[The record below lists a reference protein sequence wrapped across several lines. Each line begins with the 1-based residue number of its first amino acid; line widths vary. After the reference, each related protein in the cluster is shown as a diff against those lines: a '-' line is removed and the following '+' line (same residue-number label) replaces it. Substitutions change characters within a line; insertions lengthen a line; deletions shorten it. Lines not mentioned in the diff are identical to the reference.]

1 MGIRRAPRSGG
12 FTLIEISV
20 VVLIIA
26 LVLTTVTVKLDNYL
40 PSSRTEAAARE
51 LLSIM
56 DLARTSAVAYG
67 RPYDLD
73 LDLDRNRYRIV
84 TPLDK
89 DGKPARTPEDRVA
102 NSWTDLPEGV
112 SFGTV
117 YRGTE
122 QVYDQGLFALTF
134 DQMGTADEVYVQ
146 LENSA
151 GEGYALTVR
160 ILPLTGASEVV
171 LDKLV
176 PVPVTQDDF

>member
-1 MGIRRAPRSGG
+1 MKAGRAPRSGG

-40 PSSRTEAAARE
+40 PSSRTEAGARE
-51 LLSIM
+51 LLSTV
-56 DLARTSAVAYG
+56 DLARISAVAYG
-67 RPYDLD
+67 RAYDLVLD
-73 LDLDRNRYRIV
+73 LDGNRYRIV

-102 NSWTDLPEGV
+102 NSWTDLPQGV
-112 SFGTV
+112 TFGTV
-117 YRGTE
+117 YRGTD
-122 QVYDQGLFALTF
+122 QVYDRGLFVLTF
-134 DQMGTADEVYVQ
+134 DALGTADEIFIQ

-151 GEGYALTVR
+151 GEGYALTLR
-160 ILPLTGASEVV
+160 LLSLTGASEVI